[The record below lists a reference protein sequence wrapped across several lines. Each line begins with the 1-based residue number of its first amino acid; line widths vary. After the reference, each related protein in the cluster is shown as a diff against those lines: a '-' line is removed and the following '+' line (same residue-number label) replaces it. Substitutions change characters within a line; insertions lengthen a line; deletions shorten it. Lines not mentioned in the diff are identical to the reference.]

1 MKTFQ
6 EFLEEGK
13 KNKSKKELKKKV
25 KKIIKRVAK
34 DIERQKEENP
44 GQPTVAVFGDPN
56 SKGPATPAEIGALI
70 KWDSAGREQMK
81 KRQSEET

>member
-13 KNKSKKELKKKV
+13 NKRIKILTKQIEKSVSKDV
-25 KKIIKRVAK
+25 KKQEK
-34 DIERQKEENP
+34 ENP
-44 GQPTVAVFGDPN
+44 GQPTVANYGNPKLGSDEHMAAIRAMMN
-56 SKGPATPAEIGALI
+56 R
-70 KWDSAGREQMK
+70 DSAWRKQMK